1 MELLAVSSRIMELLA
16 VISNFY
22 LFEYRSFD
30 LLMCIDNLSD
40 MMYTYF
46 LIKSIFLMVADC
58 SVPIFFLVP
67 CTMVTR

>member
-40 MMYTYF
+40 MMYT
-46 LIKSIFLMVADC
+46 
-58 SVPIFFLVP
+58 
-67 CTMVTR
+67 